1 MSKKKDKQSSNEP
14 PIDYQIESKNLQ
26 YTITLRELE
35 IEDLKKDN
43 QNKANYLSNLEDDI
57 KDLRNACIN
66 QYKLDKELKEY
77 KAKCDHLEREVEKLN
92 EDIINNHKKFEEEKR
107 QIENNFNNQI
117 NQLKLTIDA
126 YSQKVEMANQLII
139 DKENLMKEIEELKK
153 EKDDI
158 IFNHKETMREKEIK
172 NEIKFSNLK
181 KKMMD
186 NINQTQSKVTELN
199 IQYMDVSTK
208 LTLLQNHQLLIQLEY
223 QSQQIDELT
232 SKKESLE
239 KKVFELNRDIDIH
252 KEVELSLAEKN
263 KKLSLENQKLKN
275 KKLENEKNENNE
287 SKSIQNSSFNIN
299 NMSLGFDENNSINT
313 NFNRLKSLERKVI
326 LLDKKLSQKTKDF
339 NTLKDNFEFIE
350 TKLKNYEKKYSG
362 LFNFFEESLHLFFE
376 DEEIKNNKE
385 IYVNIESLQKC
396 DFTIF
401 TKEEKYSILVI
412 LMKYLLPLINS
423 NENSNFGNINLKFHN
438 NTNKKFIEEMENKKY
453 EIKNASSERSK
464 KHKKIINYSQT
475 SIESLPSIQNNRSLT
490 LNINNNPS
498 GMIYENE
505 SK

>member
-1 MSKKKDKQSSNEP
+1 MSKKKDKQKSNEP

-43 QNKANYLSNLEDDI
+43 EKKTNYLNILENDI
-57 KDLRNACIN
+57 KDLRNACVN

-77 KAKCDHLEREVEKLN
+77 KEKYSHLQRENEKLN
-92 EDIINNHKKFEEEKR
+92 EDIINNHKKFEEEKK
-107 QIENNFNNQI
+107 QIENYYNLQI

-126 YSQKVEMANQLII
+126 YSQKVEMANQIII
-139 DKENLMKEIEELKK
+139 DKENLMKEIEDLKK
-153 EKDDI
+153 EKENI
-158 IFNHKETMREKEIK
+158 IFNYKETMREKEIK

-223 QSQQIDELT
+223 QSQQIDELN

-239 KKVFELNRDIDIH
+239 KKVFELNKDIDIH

-263 KKLSLENQKLKN
+263 KKLILENQKLKN
-275 KKLENEKNENNE
+275 SKLENEKNDNNE
-287 SKSIQNSSFNIN
+287 SKSIQNSSLNVN

-313 NFNRLKSLERKVI
+313 DFNKLKSLEKKVF
-326 LLDKKLSQKTKDF
+326 LLEKKLSQKIKDF
-339 NTLKDNFEFIE
+339 NTLKDNYQFLE

-362 LFNFFEESLHLFFE
+362 LYNFFEESLHLFFE

-385 IYVNIESLQKC
+385 IYINIESLKNC

-423 NENSNFGNINLKFHN
+423 NEYSNLGNVNLKFQTN
-438 NTNKKFIEEMENKKY
+438 KNKKFIEEMENKKY
-453 EIKNASSERSK
+453 EIKNHFSERIN
-464 KHKKIINYSQT
+464 KHKKKISYTQS
-475 SIESLPSIQNNRSLT
+475 SIESLPSIQNNKSLT
-490 LNINNNPS
+490 ININNPS

>member
-1 MSKKKDKQSSNEP
+1 MSKKKENANSNEP

-35 IEDLKKDN
+35 IEDLKRDN
-43 QNKANYLSNLEDDI
+43 ENKANYLKNLEGQI
-57 KDLRNACIN
+57 EDLRNACVN
-66 QYKLDKELKEY
+66 QYKIDQELKEY
-77 KAKCDHLEREVEKLN
+77 KAKTEHLQREVDKLN
-92 EDIINNHKKFEEEKR
+92 EDLINQQKKFDEEKR
-107 QIENNFNNQI
+107 QIENYHQTEI

-126 YSQKVEMANQLII
+126 YTQKVEMANQLII
-139 DKENLMKEIEELKK
+139 DKENLIKEVENLKK
-153 EKDDI
+153 EKEDI
-158 IFNHKETMREKEIK
+158 IFNNQETMRQKEIK

-263 KKLSLENQKLKN
+263 KKLTTENQKLRN
-275 KKLENEKNENNE
+275 KKIENEKNENNE
-287 SKSIQNSSFNIN
+287 SKSIQNSSLNIN
-299 NMSLGFDENNSINT
+299 NMSLGFDDNNSINT
-313 NFNRLKSLERKVI
+313 NFNKLRALERKVI
-326 LLDKKLSQKTKDF
+326 LLEKKLSQKTKDY
-339 NTLKDNFEFIE
+339 NTLKDNYEFIE

-362 LFNFFEESLHLFFE
+362 LFNFFEESLKLFFE
-376 DEEIKNNKE
+376 DEEIKNNQE
-385 IYVNIESLQKC
+385 IYINIEALQNC
-396 DFTIF
+396 DFNAF

-423 NENSNFGNINLKFHN
+423 NETGNMGNVNLKFHV

-453 EIKNASSERSK
+453 NLNNNPSEK
-464 KHKKIINYSQT
+464 KTKKQINYSHT
-475 SIESLPSIQNNRSLT
+475 SVESLPSIKNNRSLT
-490 LNINNNPS
+490 INVNNPS
-498 GMIYENE
+498 NLIFENE